1 MMIVK
6 IEVWPGGVEAGSHE
20 IGRMVIA
27 NLSNL
32 AEISDY
38 NVHIEQ
44 AETLRLHVPAIDTRV
59 TVKSHP
65 RRDGPWA
72 LVRRALEQVR
82 A

>member
-6 IEVWPGGVEAGSHE
+6 IEVWPGGVETAPRE

-38 NVHIEQ
+38 SVHIEQ
-44 AETLRLHVPAIDTRV
+44 TETPRLHVPAIDTRV
-59 TVKSHP
+59 TVKTHP

-72 LVRRALEQVR
+72 LVRRALDQ
-82 A
+82 ACA